1 MNSLYENADMKT
13 LKVTIA
19 TISKPGEQF
28 DNTWLEGKQSNSV
41 ESKTSPSVNAKSPDF
56 TPAVQAVQLK
66 FCTTSDNQFLYM
78 DSNAPRTIEDG
89 EMIELENY
97 RITLNLDELSEK
109 IGLSSRDHFFKA
121 NDIEMLDN
129 ISLTEVTGNDILTS
143 AKVEV
148 LEDPLLFLDK
158 GQPLSDTWYHEI
170 THVTYSERTK
180 HGKKVR

>member
-1 MNSLYENADMKT
+1 MKT

-19 TISKPGEQF
+19 TISKPGEEF

-41 ESKTSPSVNAKSPDF
+41 EGNTIQSVNTTSPIS
-56 TPAVQAVQLK
+56 TPVSTPVLQLK
-66 FCTTSDNQFLYM
+66 FCATSDNQFLYM
-78 DSNAPRTIEDG
+78 DSNTPKTIQDG
-89 EMIELENY
+89 EVIELQNY

-129 ISLTEVTGNDILTS
+129 ISLTEVTGDDILTS

-158 GQPLSDTWYHEI
+158 GQPLSDTWYQEI
-170 THVTYSERTK
+170 THVTYSDRTK
-180 HGKKVR
+180 HGKKVK